1 MITKE
6 QINHAM
12 GAALFDSM
20 ASDSEDFGRG
30 FEDGAKWAIDQLQPE
45 IDALKS
51 ENKRLRSGL
60 KSILH
65 IEARDAIEELKEIYK
80 IIEALNP

>member
-1 MITKE
+1 MITEK
-6 QINHAM
+6 QIEVSADDYAM
-12 GAALFDSM
+12 
-20 ASDSEDFGRG
+20 EHDFHTIPQS
-30 FEDGAKWAIDQLQPE
+30 FEDGAKWAIEQLQPE

-51 ENKRLRSGL
+51 ENKRLRAGL